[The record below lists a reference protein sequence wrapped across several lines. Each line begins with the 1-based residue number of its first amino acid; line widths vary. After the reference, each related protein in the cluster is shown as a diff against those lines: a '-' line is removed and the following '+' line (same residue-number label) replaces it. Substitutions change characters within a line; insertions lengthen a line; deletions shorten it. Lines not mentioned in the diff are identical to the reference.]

1 MKKNEEVTVNDGN
14 GLYDNVGMCDVI
26 ATDINSL
33 IRILFGGNMIQ
44 FCQKVSEIATKLS
57 NLKQGIKSDLA
68 SKDRVIEELKRINDE
83 LAKEIKKDGV
93 TNGAD

>member
-1 MKKNEEVTVNDGN
+1 MRNIKVNDGN
-14 GLYDNVGMCDVI
+14 GLFDNVGMCDVL

-33 IRILFGGNMIQ
+33 IRILFSGNMIQ

-83 LAKEIKKDGV
+83 LSKEIKKDGV

>member
-1 MKKNEEVTVNDGN
+1 MKDEISVNDGK
-14 GLYDNVGMCDVI
+14 GLFDNVGMCDVL

-33 IRILFGGNMIQ
+33 IRILFSGNMIQ

>member
-1 MKKNEEVTVNDGN
+1 
-14 GLYDNVGMCDVI
+14 MCDVL

-33 IRILFGGNMIQ
+33 IRILFSGNMIQ

-83 LAKEIKKDGV
+83 LSKEIKKDGV